1 MRPKTQLL
9 FCFLFFTKKMLK
21 EKNAGLTLR
30 KDPTSWL
37 LLPVIATFLDSELR
51 LVVIVKVFIM

>member
-1 MRPKTQLL
+1 
-9 FCFLFFTKKMLK
+9 MLK